1 MKEEAKKVFIHPVLI
16 DYIVELARM
25 TREEENVSIGVSPRG
40 TLGMLNAVR
49 AFAYVSGREYVVP
62 EDIKTLAPYVWAH
75 RLVLQNGFI
84 NRDNKEQIIENVVA
98 KTTVPTEDWTK

>member
-1 MKEEAKKVFIHPVLI
+1 M
-16 DYIVELARM
+16 
-25 TREEENVSIGVSPRG
+25 
-40 TLGMLNAVR
+40 
-49 AFAYVSGREYVVP
+49 SGREYVVP

>member
-1 MKEEAKKVFIHPVLI
+1 MCQEG
-16 DYIVELARM
+16 
-25 TREEENVSIGVSPRG
+25 N
-40 TLGMLNAVR
+40 ML
-49 AFAYVSGREYVVP
+49 FLK
-62 EDIKTLAPYVWAH
+62 ILKLLAPYVWAH